1 MGQAIGIIGLLAD
14 EDIEWLA
21 AVGKVSQVVAG
32 HQVIREREPVVALLL
47 VLEGHFAVLVGG
59 KQISQATKG
68 DVMGDVSFVDSR
80 GASATVAATGPGR
93 ILAISSELIRERLSD
108 DANFAA
114 RFYRALSICL
124 AQRLRRLSARKDSSA
139 KGSELSDDA
148 DSPDELSPE
157 LLDELM
163 LAGKRLDWLM
173 TRVRG

>member
-21 AVGKVSQVVAG
+21 AVGKVKDVGTGQ
-32 HQVIREREPVVALLL
+32 QVIRERQPVAALLL
-47 VLEGHFAVLVGG
+47 VLDGHFSVLVGG
-59 KQISQATKG
+59 QAISSVGKG
-68 DVMGDVSFVDSR
+68 EVMGDVSFVDSR
-80 GASATVAATGPGR
+80 PASATVSATRPAR
-93 ILAISSELIRERLSD
+93 ILSIGADVIRDRLAD

-124 AQRLRRLSARKDSSA
+124 AQRLRRLSARKPPSA
-139 KGSELSDDA
+139 DSELSEEV

-157 LLDELM
+157 ILDELV

-173 TRVRG
+173 SHVSV